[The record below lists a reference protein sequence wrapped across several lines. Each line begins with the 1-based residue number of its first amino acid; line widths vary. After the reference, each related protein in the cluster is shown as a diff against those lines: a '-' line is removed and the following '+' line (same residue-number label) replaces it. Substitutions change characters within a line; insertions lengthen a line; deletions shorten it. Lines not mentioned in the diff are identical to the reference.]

1 MNAHPTRKRL
11 LIRICAV
18 VLVAVGVA
26 GCGEIKNTFTPAP
39 GSANQLTVALA
50 GRPNALYAGLYEA
63 LALGYFKQTDIDV
76 HIVVP
81 APSQDPLTLLHNGRV
96 LLAFSSEVNVFLH
109 RNRNQPVA
117 GIAAIVHVPLSQ
129 IRVRTP
135 AAASSGGVAPSAA
148 STRTVTATTGSTAT
162 ATTRR
167 GGAGAKATVTT
178 LSEPDARFWPLKL
191 RRLLAVPGYPTYDG
205 LVLVARGETISG
217 YPGLVSRF
225 AQALARGYR
234 AVQADPAQAIVA
246 LIDADPS
253 LAVRKQYER
262 AMLRAAL
269 PQMFPRGLP
278 LWGYQREA
286 EWNTF
291 GDWLNRNGFLTDP
304 NALLELGQASTNQ
317 DLAGLGI

>member
-1 MNAHPTRKRL
+1 MRQQRL
-11 LIRICAV
+11 SSRPAARAV
-18 VLVAVGVA
+18 AALLLAAAVA

-39 GSANQLTVALA
+39 HSANQLTVALA

-63 LALGYFKQTDIDV
+63 LALGYFQQTDIDV

-81 APSQDPLTLLHNGRV
+81 APGQDPLTMLHDGQV

-117 GIAAIVHVPLSQ
+117 GIAAIMHAPLNQ
-129 IRVRTP
+129 VKVRTP
-135 AAASSGGVAPSAA
+135 AAKSSGGVAPSASRP
-148 STRTVTATTGSTAT
+148 STSRTHGKRSTPTG
-162 ATTRR
+162 
-167 GGAGAKATVTT
+167 KPTVTT
-178 LSEPDARFWPLKL
+178 LTEPDERFWPAKL
-191 RRLLAVPGYPTYDG
+191 RRLLAQPGYPTYDG
-205 LVLVARGETISG
+205 LVLVARGESISG

-234 AVQADPAQAIVA
+234 AAQADPGQAITT
-246 LIDADPS
+246 LINAVPA
-253 LAVRKQYER
+253 LAVRAQFER
-262 AMLRAAL
+262 AMLDAAL
-269 PQMFPRGLP
+269 PEMFPRGLP
-278 LWGYQREA
+278 VWGYQREA

>member
-1 MNAHPTRKRL
+1 MNAHSTRKRL
-11 LIRICAV
+11 LSRIGLA

-39 GSANQLTVALA
+39 HSANQLTVALA
-50 GRPNALYAGLYEA
+50 GRPNALYTGLYEA
-63 LALGYFKQTDIDV
+63 MALGYFKQTDIDV

-81 APSQDPLTLLHNGRV
+81 TPKQDPLTMLHNGQV
-96 LLAFSSEVNVFLH
+96 LLAFASEVNVFLH

-135 AAASSGGVAPSAA
+135 AARSSGGVAPNTTGTTTAA
-148 STRTVTATTGSTAT
+148 STSTSATTKRA
-162 ATTRR
+162 RR
-167 GGAGAKATVTT
+167 GGARGKATITT
-178 LSEPDARFWPLKL
+178 LSEPDARFWPAKL

-234 AVQADPAQAIVA
+234 AVQADPAQAITT
-246 LIDADPS
+246 LINAVPS
-253 LAVRKQYER
+253 LAVRAPFER
-262 AMLRAAL
+262 AMLSATL
-269 PQMFPRGLP
+269 PEMFPTGLP
-278 LWGYQREA
+278 VWGYQREA